1 MRSRSHPTTA
11 TQEDPMLKIANAH
24 LWVHDQDEALAF
36 YTQKLGME
44 VRIDATMPEMGDFRW
59 LTVGPVGQ
67 PDVAIVLMAI
77 PGPPMM
83 DPDTAEQVRGLM
95 AKGFAGTV
103 FLTTEDCRADYEQL
117 KARGVEFTEAPSE
130 RPYGID
136 SGFRDPSGNSI
147 RLTQVRELSAF

>member
-1 MRSRSHPTTA
+1 VASRLAHQLRRQTVIKLSTT
-11 TQEDPMLKIANAH
+11 Q

-44 VRIDATMPEMGDFRW
+44 VRQDVTMPQMGNFRW
-59 LTVGPVGQ
+59 LTVGPPKQ
-67 PDVAIVLMAI
+67 PDISIVLMAI

-83 DPDTAEQVRGLM
+83 DPETTEQVKTLM

-103 FLTTEDCRADYEQL
+103 FFTTDDVQADYEQL
-117 KARGVEFTEAPSE
+117 KSRGVEFTEEPEE

-136 SGFRDPSGNSI
+136 SGFRDPSGNSF
-147 RLTQVRELSAF
+147 RLTQVRDM

>member
-1 MRSRSHPTTA
+1 MFKLSTT
-11 TQEDPMLKIANAH
+11 Q

-44 VRIDATMPEMGDFRW
+44 VRSDVTMPEMGDFRW

-67 PDVAIVLMAI
+67 PEISIVLMAI
-77 PGPPMM
+77 PGPPVMTAE
-83 DPDTAEQVRGLM
+83 TAEQVKALM

-103 FLTTEDCRADYEQL
+103 FLTTDDVRASYEEL
-117 KARGVEFTEAPSE
+117 KSRGVEFTEDPEE

-136 SGFRDPSGNSI
+136 SGFRDPSGNSF
-147 RLTQVRELSAF
+147 RLTQVSELANT